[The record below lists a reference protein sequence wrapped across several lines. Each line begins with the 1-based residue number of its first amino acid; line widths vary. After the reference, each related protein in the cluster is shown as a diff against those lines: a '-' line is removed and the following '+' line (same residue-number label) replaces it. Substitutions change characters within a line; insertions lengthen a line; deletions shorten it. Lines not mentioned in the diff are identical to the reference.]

1 VPRGAR
7 LNKVIERLEAGRPVF
22 CAAVAQNGDWDGLA
36 QLALSDF
43 DMVIVETEHQGFDLP
58 LLRHSLQHL
67 LHRGRIAAKGS
78 VQPDVVPFVRIPPYA
93 RERNQWVI
101 KQTLDAGAYGLVLPH
116 LDSVDAAQ
124 AAVRS
129 ARYPQAR
136 GVPDQEP
143 AGERGWW
150 PWAAAHYWGISGDA
164 YYDAA
169 DVWPLDPDGEL
180 LLMGIVENAQ
190 GIRALPD
197 IVREARGIGAIW
209 VGPGDLSVS
218 LGYRGDLE
226 HPEVEAAVQQ
236 ALRVCKQA
244 RVPVGAVAG
253 RKHDALRRLEQGFDI
268 VVLPPSA
275 SAELARARAA
285 LAQSKKLDS

>member
-1 VPRGAR
+1 MARGAR
-7 LNKVIERLEAGRPVF
+7 LNKVIELLERGQPVF
-22 CAAVAQNGDWDGLA
+22 CAAVVQNGDWDGLA

-43 DMVIVETEHQGFDLP
+43 DMAIVETEHQGFDLP

-116 LDSVDAAQ
+116 LDSVDAAL
-124 AAVRS
+124 AAMRA
-129 ARYPQAR
+129 ARYPQAL
-136 GVPDQEP
+136 GSPDLEP

-150 PWAAAHYWGISGDA
+150 PWGAAHYWGISPDA

-169 DVWPLDPDGEL
+169 DLWPLDPDGEL
-180 LLMGIVENAQ
+180 LLMGIIENAQ
-190 GIRALPD
+190 GLRALPE
-197 IVREARGIGAIW
+197 IAKQARGIGAIW

-226 HPEVEAAVQQ
+226 HPEVEAAVQR
-236 ALRVCKQA
+236 ALRVCKEQ
-244 RVPVGAVAG
+244 RVPVAAVAG
-253 RKHDALRRLEQGFDI
+253 RTNDAVRRLEQGFDI
-268 VVLPPSA
+268 VVLAPSQT
-275 SAELARARAA
+275 AELRRARESVGAA
-285 LAQSKKLDS
+285 TT

>member
-1 VPRGAR
+1 
-7 LNKVIERLEAGRPVF
+7 
-22 CAAVAQNGDWDGLA
+22 
-36 QLALSDF
+36 
-43 DMVIVETEHQGFDLP
+43 
-58 LLRHSLQHL
+58 
-67 LHRGRIAAKGS
+67 
-78 VQPDVVPFVRIPPYA
+78 VRA
-93 RERNQWVI
+93 
-101 KQTLDAGAYGLVLPH
+101 
-116 LDSVDAAQ
+116 
-124 AAVRS
+124 

-136 GVPDQEP
+136 GVPDLEP

-150 PWAAAHYWGISGDA
+150 PWEAAHYWGISGDA

-190 GIRALPD
+190 GIRALPE
-197 IVREARGIGAIW
+197 IVKEVRGIGAIW

-244 RVPVGAVAG
+244 GVPVGAVGG
-253 RKHDALRRLEQGFDI
+253 RVHDALRRLEQGFDI
-268 VVLPPSA
+268 VVLAPGA
-275 SAELARARAA
+275 SAELARARQAA
-285 LAQSKKLDS
+285 GRS